1 MTSNHQHVL
10 ALIENAVHDA
20 LMDINEDSESSGLD
34 TGQAV
39 NLICGE
45 VLSIG
50 DLDVDDGS
58 LQKCIMQGL
67 SEYLYFLAG
76 QELDTSESV

>member
-20 LMDINEDSESSGLD
+20 LMDINEDSGLD

-50 DLDVDDGS
+50 ALDVDDGS